1 MPVQAPAP
9 GAAGLEYV
17 PGAPVPPP
25 VGPLAGPPDP
35 PKKGRRI
42 GWIIAVILLALA
54 LIATGVV
61 LALTLTRLERANTV
75 IDDQEQE
82 IQEQQDLIEKKETFG
97 LAAEDLMSTAAQFD
111 GLPYATLVD
120 TSHLTELIRAGWAH
134 RWNGELLVSDA
145 ENLRTAKD
153 ELAAVITAAQGEASA
168 NATGTFY
175 ESITDQLGTG
185 YVKTSLDT
193 ADATC
198 AQDVWG
204 CVGGEDPFTIHYDQS
219 QTVSEPYMNDW
230 LRTGLAYHEYA
241 HVLQFANPEPT
252 ETAVASFG
260 GDWETMA
267 DCYALTFLPGW
278 TLDHT
283 IFVSDFE
290 YWEVS
295 VGYGYTCDANQ
306 AQVVR
311 DWAASLG
318 YTYAPISQ

>member
-1 MPVQAPAP
+1 M
-9 GAAGLEYV
+9 
-17 PGAPVPPP
+17 PGAPYLPPP
-25 VGPLAGPPDP
+25 VVPTGAPPAP
-35 PKKGRRI
+35 PKKRGRI
-42 GWIIAVILLALA
+42 GWIIAVILLVLA

-61 LALTLTRLERANTV
+61 LALSLARLEKANTV

-82 IQEQQDLIEKKETFG
+82 IQEQKDLIEKKETFG
-97 LAAEDLMSTAAQFD
+97 AAAEELMGAAAQFASV
-111 GLPYATLVD
+111 PYASLVD
-120 TSHLTELIRAGWAH
+120 TQNMTDLIRAGWDD
-134 RWNGELLVSDA
+134 RWDGDLLVTDT
-145 ENLRTAKD
+145 ENLRAATQ
-153 ELAAVITAAQGEASA
+153 ELSAVVAAAQGEAA
-168 NATGTFY
+168 VNATGSFY
-175 ESITDQLGTG
+175 ETLTDQLGTG

-198 AQDVWG
+198 EQDVWG
-204 CVGGEDPFTIHYDQS
+204 CVGGEDPFTIHYDNS
-219 QTVSEPYMNDW
+219 QTASEPYMNDW

-241 HVLQFANPEPT
+241 HVLQFNNPEQT
-252 ETAVASFG
+252 ETAVESFG

-283 IFVSDFE
+283 IYVSDFE

-311 DWAASLG
+311 DWAGSLG
-318 YTYAPISQ
+318 YKPAPISQ